1 MRVPHLLVGCL
12 ALLLGACSGSDG
24 RAPPPLNKELLAGK
38 WKNVSEAQFIA
49 GYEFADDG
57 TVKMS
62 IQGMGQPVQ
71 GRYTWSGERTLDLE
85 YQAAPDLQQA
95 YQAAARAYKD
105 QLTDSIKA
113 GKLYDRAGASMSAAV
128 RDELLAK
135 ETVQVGLSEQPRLLI
150 LINASAVSQTFETTA
165 R

>member
-24 RAPPPLNKELLAGK
+24 RAPPPLNKQLLAGK

-49 GYEFADDG
+49 GYEFAEDG
-57 TVKMS
+57 TVKMTL
-62 IQGMGQPVQ
+62 QGMGRPVQ
-71 GRYTWSGERTLDLE
+71 GRYAWSGERTLDLE
-85 YQAAPDLQQA
+85 YQAAPDVQQA

-113 GKLYDRAGASMSAAV
+113 GKLYDRAGESMSAAV
-128 RDELLAK
+128 PDELPAK